1 MCMLKDKGTLW
12 YIIQSI
18 SMKSVNL
25 VYTDPFTS
33 YKIRID
39 NMRYFCMLW
48 DYLCLWGPKCL
59 EDYMGTTINKFT
71 FS

>member
-1 MCMLKDKGTLW
+1 MMCMLKDKGTLW

-48 DYLCLWGPKCL
+48 DYLCL
-59 EDYMGTTINKFT
+59 
-71 FS
+71 